1 MVLRVFMAEGFI
13 IGAIGTVFGVVTGW
27 VMCEGLKGFGVRLD
41 PEVYYVDTLPIEV
54 NIADYALVAICALV
68 ITVLATLYPALSASR
83 LRPVDGIR
91 YE

>member
-1 MVLRVFMAEGFI
+1 
-13 IGAIGTVFGVVTGW
+13 
-27 VMCEGLKGFGVRLD
+27 MCEGLKGAGVRLD

-54 NIADYALVAICALV
+54 NLADYGLIAVCALA